1 MKPKDCLRYNFDG
14 VGVASQFGKHFAA
27 DKVKSLKS

>member
-1 MKPKDCLRYNFDG
+1 MSFMKPKDCLRYNFDG

-27 DKVKSLKS
+27 D